1 MAQAANGIKRSLIV
15 LAVVAV
21 LALAAFAGWMA
32 LRPAQVSALAVK
44 AAPLVR
50 TLQFSARVATLS
62 RVDVGSTVTGRVAR
76 VLVRQGDAVRAGQPL
91 IELETDELRATLAQA
106 QATQIQADATVR
118 QARAEL
124 ERAQAL
130 VAQNFVSAS
139 RIDEARRTFDVAV
152 GQREA
157 AAAATQA
164 AQARLVQAR
173 IVAPTGARVL
183 VRQVE
188 PGQIVQAGRALL
200 SLALDGPTQLVA
212 QVDER
217 FLEQL
222 RVGQPAHGVADAFP
236 GQRFAARVISL
247 APSVDAQ
254 RGAIEVKFALDGTP
268 PDFLR
273 EDMTLSVEVQ
283 TGQRDQALVI
293 PLSALRG
300 AQSVLVAED
309 GRARLRTLK
318 LGLRTLE
325 AVEVVDGLR
334 PGELVLLGAG
344 VEAGQRVRAQVVNW
358 QQQGTHPGAAPSA
371 VSSDMGRAIANTM
384 GR

>member
-1 MAQAANGIKRSLIV
+1 MAQSAGGFKRTLIV
-15 LAVVAV
+15 TGVAAIV
-21 LALAAFAGWMA
+21 LLVAGAAWMM
-32 LRPAQVSALAVK
+32 LRAPQVSAVQVK

-91 IELETDELRATLAQA
+91 IELETDEWRAALAQA
-106 QATQIQADATVR
+106 QAAQVQADATAR

-130 VAQNFVSAS
+130 VAQGFVSAS
-139 RIDEARRTFDVAV
+139 RIDEARRGADVAI

-164 AQARLVQAR
+164 AQARLAQTR
-173 IVAPTGARVL
+173 ILAPTAARVL
-183 VRQVE
+183 TRQAE

-200 SLALDGPTQLVA
+200 SLALEGPTQLVA

-222 RVGQPAHGVADAFP
+222 RVGQQAHGVADAFP
-236 GQRFAARVISL
+236 GQRFAAKVISL
-247 APSVDAQ
+247 APAVDAQ
-254 RGAIEVKFALDGTP
+254 RGSIEVKFALEGTP
-268 PDFLR
+268 PAFLR
-273 EDMTLSVEVQ
+273 EDMTLSVEVL

-300 AQSVLVAED
+300 AQSVLVAQD
-309 GRARLRTLK
+309 GRARLRPLK
-318 LGLRTLE
+318 LGMRSLE
-325 AVEVVDGLR
+325 AVEVQEGLQA
-334 PGELVLLGAG
+334 GEFVLLGPQ
-344 VEAGQRVRAQVVNW
+344 VLEGQRVRAQAIEWQQLGAGQAASSLGSGEMSRAVVN
-358 QQQGTHPGAAPSA
+358 S
-371 VSSDMGRAIANTM
+371 MGR
-384 GR
+384 

>member
-1 MAQAANGIKRSLIV
+1 MAQSAGGFKRTLIV
-15 LAVVAV
+15 TGVAAIV
-21 LALAAFAGWMA
+21 LLVAGAAWMM
-32 LRPAQVSALAVK
+32 LRAPQVSAVQVK

-91 IELETDELRATLAQA
+91 IELETDEWRAALAQA
-106 QATQIQADATVR
+106 QAAQVQAYATAR

-130 VAQNFVSAS
+130 VAQGFVSAS
-139 RIDEARRTFDVAV
+139 RIDEARRGADVAI

-164 AQARLVQAR
+164 AQARLAQTR
-173 IVAPTGARVL
+173 ILAPTAARVL
-183 VRQVE
+183 TRQAE

-200 SLALDGPTQLVA
+200 SLALEGPTQLVA

-222 RVGQPAHGVADAFP
+222 RVGQQAHGVADAFP
-236 GQRFAARVISL
+236 GQRFAAKVISL
-247 APSVDAQ
+247 APAVDAQ
-254 RGAIEVKFALDGTP
+254 RGSIEVKFALEGTP
-268 PDFLR
+268 PAFLR
-273 EDMTLSVEVQ
+273 EDMTLSVEVL

-300 AQSVLVAED
+300 AQSVLVAQD
-309 GRARLRTLK
+309 GRARLRPLK
-318 LGLRTLE
+318 LGMRSLE
-325 AVEVVDGLR
+325 AVEVQEGLQA
-334 PGELVLLGAG
+334 GEFVLLGPQ
-344 VEAGQRVRAQVVNW
+344 VLEGQRVRAQAIEWQQLGAGQAASSLGSGEMSRAVVN
-358 QQQGTHPGAAPSA
+358 S
-371 VSSDMGRAIANTM
+371 MGR
-384 GR
+384 

>member
-1 MAQAANGIKRSLIV
+1 MAQAASAIKRTLIV
-15 LAVVAV
+15 LGVVAI
-21 LALAAFAGWMA
+21 LALAAGAGWMA
-32 LRPAQVSALAVK
+32 MRPPQVSALQVK

-62 RVDVGSTVTGRVAR
+62 RVDVGSTMTGRVAR
-76 VLVRQGDAVRAGQPL
+76 VLVRQGEAVRAGQPL
-91 IELETDELRATLAQA
+91 IELETDELRAALAQA
-106 QATQIQADATVR
+106 QATQVQADATVR

-130 VAQNFVSAS
+130 VAQGFVSAS
-139 RIDEARRTFDVAV
+139 RIDEARRVFDVAA

-164 AQARLVQAR
+164 AQARLGQAR

-222 RVGQPAHGVADAFP
+222 RVGQAAHGVADAFP
-236 GQRFAARVISL
+236 GQRFAAKVISL
-247 APSVDAQ
+247 APAVDAQ
-254 RGAIEVKFALDGTP
+254 RGSIEVKFALEGAP
-268 PDFLR
+268 PAFLR
-273 EDMTLSVEVQ
+273 EDMTLSVEVR
-283 TGQRDQALVI
+283 TGQREQALVI
-293 PLSALRG
+293 PLAALRG
-300 AQSVLVAED
+300 AQTVLVAEG
-309 GRARLRTLK
+309 GRAHLRTLK
-318 LGLRTLE
+318 LGMRTLD
-325 AVEVVDGLR
+325 AVDVEEGLR
-334 PGELVLLGAG
+334 PGELVLLGPALQD
-344 VEAGQRVRAQVVNW
+344 GQRVRPLAAQW
-358 QQQGTHPGAAPSA
+358 QPQGPLPGAAPA
-371 VSSDMGRAIANTM
+371 AGGSDMGRAITSTM